1 MRKQKYKG
9 RCEKR
14 ILSKS
19 DEVCRFYSDLQ
30 SKYADKLDSDNGIKQ
45 IHCNVYLCN
54 SEYMS
59 DFLCTRK
66 NGDVF
71 IRECVERRFLNK
83 PMTIKMLDISRNYWL
98 NHGIHSISGLME
110 NIVSDKHV
118 LCKKFSIDIGKHEWI
133 NRLVPGTMV
142 TDKGKEYVSAAF
154 EQLTELGIKI
164 INLPAYR
171 PELKGRV
178 EKFFDII
185 QNLYKSQLKGMGV
198 IETDYLQRGTHDYKK
213 DAKLTLDDFEKIIL
227 HCILYYN
234 TKYIIKNFSYT
245 EDMMLF

>member
-1 MRKQKYKG
+1 MASVSGRAEKG

-54 SEYMS
+54 TEYMS

-98 NHGIHSISGLME
+98 NHGIEDWG
-110 NIVSDKHV
+110 IVT
-118 LCKKFSIDIGKHEWI
+118 
-133 NRLVPGTMV
+133 N
-142 TDKGKEYVSAAF
+142 
-154 EQLTELGIKI
+154 
-164 INLPAYR
+164 
-171 PELKGRV
+171 V
-178 EKFFDII
+178 E
-185 QNLYKSQLKGMGV
+185 
-198 IETDYLQRGTHDYKK
+198 E
-213 DAKLTLDDFEKIIL
+213 
-227 HCILYYN
+227 
-234 TKYIIKNFSYT
+234 
-245 EDMMLF
+245 

>member
-54 SEYMS
+54 TEYMS

-83 PMTIKMLDISRNYWL
+83 PMTIKMLDITKTCKGCDTDRIASKRKVR
-98 NHGIHSISGLME
+98 S
-110 NIVSDKHV
+110 KAHV
-118 LCKKFSIDIGKHEWI
+118 NRVTITKKSVVRIRSKNG
-133 NRLVPGTMV
+133 
-142 TDKGKEYVSAAF
+142 
-154 EQLTELGIKI
+154 
-164 INLPAYR
+164 
-171 PELKGRV
+171 GRC
-178 EKFFDII
+178 
-185 QNLYKSQLKGMGV
+185 
-198 IETDYLQRGTHDYKK
+198 ET
-213 DAKLTLDDFEKIIL
+213 I
-227 HCILYYN
+227 
-234 TKYIIKNFSYT
+234 
-245 EDMMLF
+245 M

>member
-30 SKYADKLDSDNGIKQ
+30 SKYADKLDSDNDIKQ
-45 IHCNVYLCN
+45 IHCDVYLCN
-54 SEYMS
+54 TEYMS

-98 NHGIHSISGLME
+98 NHGIEDWG
-110 NIVSDKHV
+110 IVT
-118 LCKKFSIDIGKHEWI
+118 
-133 NRLVPGTMV
+133 N
-142 TDKGKEYVSAAF
+142 
-154 EQLTELGIKI
+154 
-164 INLPAYR
+164 
-171 PELKGRV
+171 V
-178 EKFFDII
+178 E
-185 QNLYKSQLKGMGV
+185 
-198 IETDYLQRGTHDYKK
+198 E
-213 DAKLTLDDFEKIIL
+213 
-227 HCILYYN
+227 
-234 TKYIIKNFSYT
+234 
-245 EDMMLF
+245 